1 MSLKSV
7 LRILETSCLFE
18 VKEVYTECEVF
29 LFFLFFLTGV
39 CVFMLLLVTE
49 FCFSVIS
56 KDGGGQLDLL
66 MLDTLYKVSESQHL
80 PLPPILQLSLS

>member
-7 LRILETSCLFE
+7 LRILKTSCLFE
-18 VKEVYTECEVF
+18 VKEVYAGCEVF
-29 LFFLFFLTGV
+29 LFFLFFQLV
-39 CVFMLLLVTE
+39 CVFMLLLVME

-80 PLPPILQLSLS
+80 PLPPVLQLSLS